1 LPEDRLVPCGPAH
14 NPTKHSSASDIRRIY
29 GLVAQIEAF
38 VTKPTSSTTNGLDE
52 QDAAVELTAPDI
64 M

>member
-1 LPEDRLVPCGPAH
+1 
-14 NPTKHSSASDIRRIY
+14 
-29 GLVAQIEAF
+29 LVAQIEAF